1 MFGYIRP
8 EKPECKLREYEYYRG
23 MYCGLCRALGKCTGQ
38 CSRMMLGYD
47 FTFMALVRLAIE
59 EITPSLRR
67 SACIAHPFRK
77 RLMAMPK
84 KGSAEEEIFALCAS
98 ATALLSYHK
107 VRDDLADEK
116 GARRLA
122 ARMALPFVGT
132 FRRRARKRFAALE
145 EPIREG
151 LAGLF
156 EIEKSDSASLDA
168 PAEAFG
174 GLLGEVLSYGLEDG
188 KRRIAREIGFHVGKW
203 IYLVDAADDYEE
215 DIRRGR
221 YNPIARVYGDAL
233 TPFDRESIAEA
244 LTAELVQAERGFDL
258 LNYPDANSR
267 GIVENIIYGGMPQAA
282 RRALALSA
290 NGKEGQDDRPV

>member
-23 MYCGLCRALGKCTGQ
+23 VYCGLCRTLGKCTGQ

-47 FTFMALVRLAIE
+47 FTFMVLIRLALE
-59 EITPSLRR
+59 EITPSLRKA
-67 SACIAHPFRK
+67 SCIAHPFHK

-98 ATALLSYHK
+98 VTALLSYHK

-116 GARRLA
+116 GAKRLA
-122 ARMALPFVGT
+122 ARMTLPFVGT
-132 FRRRARKRFAALE
+132 FRRRARKRFAMLE

-151 LAGLF
+151 LTKLAV
-156 EIEKSDSASLDA
+156 IEKSDSSSLDA
-168 PAEAFG
+168 PAEVFG
-174 GLLGEVLSYGLEDG
+174 SLLGEVLSYGLADG
-188 KRRIAREIGFHVGKW
+188 KRRIAYEIGFHVGKW
-203 IYLVDAADDYEE
+203 IYLVDAADDYAE
-215 DIRRGR
+215 DLRNGR
-221 YNPIARVYGDAL
+221 YNPIARAYGETL
-233 TPFDRESIAEA
+233 TSSDRESIAAA
-244 LTAELVQAERGFDL
+244 LTAELMQAERGFDL

-267 GIVENIIYGGMPQAA
+267 GVVENIIYGGMPQAA

-290 NGKEGQDDRPV
+290 KGKEGQDDRPV

>member
-1 MFGYIRP
+1 M
-8 EKPECKLREYEYYRG
+8 
-23 MYCGLCRALGKCTGQ
+23 
-38 CSRMMLGYD
+38 
-47 FTFMALVRLAIE
+47 
-59 EITPSLRR
+59 
-67 SACIAHPFRK
+67 
-77 RLMAMPK
+77 
-84 KGSAEEEIFALCAS
+84 
-98 ATALLSYHK
+98 
-107 VRDDLADEK
+107 
-116 GARRLA
+116 
-122 ARMALPFVGT
+122 
-132 FRRRARKRFAALE
+132 
-145 EPIREG
+145 
-151 LAGLF
+151 
-156 EIEKSDSASLDA
+156 DA

-233 TPFDRESIAEA
+233 APSDRESIAEA

>member
-23 MYCGLCRALGKCTGQ
+23 VYCGLCHALGKCTGQ

-47 FTFMALVRLAIE
+47 FTFMALVRLALE
-59 EITPSLRR
+59 EITPSLRK
-67 SACIAHPFRK
+67 SNCIAHPFHK

-116 GARRLA
+116 GAQRFV
-122 ARMALPFVGT
+122 ARMSLPFVGT

-151 LAGLF
+151 LTRLA
-156 EIEKSDSASLDA
+156 EIEKSGSTSLDA

-174 GLLGEVLSYGLEDG
+174 GLLSEVLSYGLEGG
-188 KRRIAREIGFHVGKW
+188 KRRIAYEIGFHVGKW
-203 IYLVDAADDYEE
+203 IYLVDAADDYAE
-215 DIRRGR
+215 DLRTGR
-221 YNPIARVYGDAL
+221 YNPIARTYGETL
-233 TPFDRESIAEA
+233 TSSDRESIAAA
-244 LTAELVQAERGFDL
+244 LTAELMQAERGFDL

-290 NGKEGQDDRPV
+290 KGKEGQDDRPV